1 MVCDLPESR
10 TCKQMPVRGM
20 ALSLSRVSNA
30 QILGATNQHCCLS
43 YWRGVAT
50 VEASARRCPMF
61 LALAI
66 ILFIV
71 WIASF
76 VLFKTA
82 GFLIHLLL
90 LFAIISI
97 IMHFISGRRA
107 VR

>member
-1 MVCDLPESR
+1 
-10 TCKQMPVRGM
+10 
-20 ALSLSRVSNA
+20 
-30 QILGATNQHCCLS
+30 
-43 YWRGVAT
+43 
-50 VEASARRCPMF
+50 MF